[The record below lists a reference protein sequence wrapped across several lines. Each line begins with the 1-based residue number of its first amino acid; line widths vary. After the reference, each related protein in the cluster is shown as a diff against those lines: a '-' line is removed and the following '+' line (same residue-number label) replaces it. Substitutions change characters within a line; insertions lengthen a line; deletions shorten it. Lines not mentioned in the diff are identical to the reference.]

1 MSLGTLFKN
10 VEEAINSSNFSEEF
24 SHYSFEFVYP
34 LDEKILHEVFK
45 THSYVLTIEE
55 GAIKGGFGTAIME
68 YAQKYNYMKKIESIG
83 VPHEFIS
90 HGDPDIL
97 YDSINLS
104 SNKILNKIEEVLSLN
119 K

>member
-1 MSLGTLFKN
+1 MQGLKATS
-10 VEEAINSSNFSEEF
+10 SSNFSKEF

-34 LDEKILHEVFK
+34 LDEEILHEVFNN
-45 THSYVLTIEE
+45 HSCIITIEE
-55 GAIKGGFGTAIME
+55 GTIKGGFGSAIME
-68 YAQKYNYMKKIESIG
+68 FAQKNNFFKKIESIG

-104 SNKILNKIEEVLSLN
+104 SEKILIKLEEVLN
-119 K
+119 TYK